1 MIDAGQLANG
11 LWMGAVLMTLG
22 LNPGTMSG
30 FARAVNR
37 LAEAAP
43 MRLPVP
49 ARMPEDL
56 KAPRWFPPAGALVIL
71 ASLAAYL
78 A

>member
-11 LWMGAVLMTLG
+11 LWMGAVLMVLG
-22 LNPGTMSG
+22 WMPGAMPG

-56 KAPRWFPPAGALVIL
+56 KAPGWFAPAGALVIL
-71 ASLAAYL
+71 GSLAAYL